1 MNKIDLH
8 GLTESEA
15 IPKISMA
22 FMDLE
27 NGHSSIEIVTGN
39 GQVLGNLVFDMASR
53 EGYRAEYNGSN
64 TGSII
69 VYA

>member
-15 IPKISMA
+15 IPRISMA

-27 NGHSSIEIVTGN
+27 IGHSSTEIIVGK
-39 GQVLGNLVFDMASR
+39 GQVLGNLVFDMAER
-53 EGYRAEYNGSN
+53 EGYGAKYNGTN
-64 TGSII
+64 RGSII